1 MVFSLYKNIYKFVN
15 LLKIQIINLKVIIKT
30 IVIEII
36 VLIGDT
42 IHDNQKIDGITF
54 VKNEFIRLLALLV
67 KKLQIFVKKIL
78 IEKYNFN

>member
-54 VKNEFIRLLALLV
+54 VKNEFI
-67 KKLQIFVKKIL
+67 K
-78 IEKYNFN
+78 

>member
-15 LLKIQIINLKVIIKT
+15 LLKKIQIINLKVIIKT

-54 VKNEFIRLLALLV
+54 VKNEFIISS
-67 KKLQIFVKKIL
+67 IFYFFFLFKI
-78 IEKYNFN
+78 IYTERKP

>member
-15 LLKIQIINLKVIIKT
+15 LLKIQIINLKVIIK
-30 IVIEII
+30 IIISEII

-54 VKNEFIRLLALLV
+54 VKNEFIISS
-67 KKLQIFVKKIL
+67 IFYFSFLFKITYT
-78 IEKYNFN
+78 ERKP

>member
-15 LLKIQIINLKVIIKT
+15 LLKIQIINLNVIIK
-30 IVIEII
+30 IIISEII

-54 VKNEFIRLLALLV
+54 VKNEFI
-67 KKLQIFVKKIL
+67 K
-78 IEKYNFN
+78 

>member
-15 LLKIQIINLKVIIKT
+15 LLIIQIINLKVIIK
-30 IVIEII
+30 IIISEII

-54 VKNEFIRLLALLV
+54 VKNEFIISS
-67 KKLQIFVKKIL
+67 IFYFFFIFKI
-78 IEKYNFN
+78 IYTEIKP

>member
-54 VKNEFIRLLALLV
+54 VKNEFIIYS
-67 KKLQIFVKKIL
+67 IFYFFFLFKI
-78 IEKYNFN
+78 IYTERKP

>member
-42 IHDNQKIDGITF
+42 IHDNQKIDGIIF
-54 VKNEFIRLLALLV
+54 VKNEFIISS
-67 KKLQIFVKKIL
+67 IFYFFFLFKI
-78 IEKYNFN
+78 IYTERKP

>member
-54 VKNEFIRLLALLV
+54 VKNEFIISS
-67 KKLQIFVKKIL
+67 IFYFFFLFKI
-78 IEKYNFN
+78 IYTERKP

>member
-15 LLKIQIINLKVIIKT
+15 LLKIQIINLKVIIK
-30 IVIEII
+30 IIISEII

-54 VKNEFIRLLALLV
+54 VKNEFI
-67 KKLQIFVKKIL
+67 K
-78 IEKYNFN
+78 

>member
-15 LLKIQIINLKVIIKT
+15 LLKIKIINLKVIIK
-30 IVIEII
+30 IIISEII

-54 VKNEFIRLLALLV
+54 VKNEFI
-67 KKLQIFVKKIL
+67 K
-78 IEKYNFN
+78 